1 MSAGVDP
8 LLLADTTPA
17 RSRQR
22 AQALAALASGGVFG
36 FGLALAGMID
46 PRKVLGFLDLAG
58 AWDASLLLVLGGAVI
73 IAAAGFRLV
82 LRRRAPLLD
91 AQFHLPPGGAVDFP
105 LLLGAALFG
114 VGWGISGYCPG
125 PALASLAYLN
135 PEAFWFV
142 PALLAGAAVQRWQT
156 SRRG

>member
-8 LLLADTTPA
+8 QRLAAATPA

-22 AQALAALASGGVFG
+22 AQALAALASGVVFG

-46 PRKVLGFLDLAG
+46 PRKVLAFLDVAG
-58 AWDASLLLVLGGAVI
+58 AWDASLLLVLGAAVI

-91 AQFHLPPGGAVDFP
+91 EQFHLPPGGAIDVP

-125 PALASLAYLN
+125 PAIASLAYLN
-135 PEAFWFV
+135 PEALWFV
-142 PALLAGAAVQRWQT
+142 PALLAGAALQRWRAG
-156 SRRG
+156 RRG